1 MATGLINI
9 DMVATV
15 SSPGLVPLAAQAYS
29 STQER
34 HRRFAREERAERV
47 AQHSR
52 RARLSVADGPYTR
65 ATPLLRTGR
74 ELASERAALLSRTK
88 RGTQGTTPSD

>member
-1 MATGLINI
+1 MATGMITLC
-9 DMVATV
+9 MVGAV

-29 STQER
+29 SAQER

-47 AQHSR
+47 AQRSR
-52 RARLSVADGPYTR
+52 RARLAAAAGPYTA
-65 ATPLLRTGR
+65 ATPLLLSDR